1 MLANNSSTTSLIDD
15 EFQNRNVQN
24 GTCLLPIDKMAN
36 IICFATIL
44 SILFIAS
51 LVGNFLLIFASLKS
65 NMTINLLI
73 ANIAA
78 SDFLFSIVH
87 FPRAILDQ
95 IKGSTAF
102 MVHGWVGDVLCTIC
116 TFTVDATIAVSTL
129 SFILVAADRL
139 VAVVFPTKYIQI
151 TVKKRRLL
159 ILSTWILA
167 MAIHSPYFYTFR
179 LETKNGETLC
189 ITNWEPAFDH
199 ESTHIRYYTALLSVV
214 LIVPLVTVS
223 ILQTITLL
231 KLRDDKIEPFRS
243 SIANQR
249 HKKRIKML
257 LKMSVVIVLAFA
269 LCWLPFI
276 ALQFFFIYFPSS
288 IPNCSLAFTIFTQ
301 FAILFSLCHCVVNP
315 CICFTFLGR
324 IRISLKSIKAISR
337 KRSSTCIDTRL
348 WQLICSFPY
357 HPGVIELI
365 HQISDLKYLLDVLIS
380 KFKRPWSRSN
390 VSLN

>member
-1 MLANNSSTTSLIDD
+1 MFANNSSTTSLVDD
-15 EFQNRNVQN
+15 EFQGRNVQN
-24 GTCLLPIDKMAN
+24 GTCSLPIDKMAN
-36 IICFATIL
+36 MICFVTIL
-44 SILFIAS
+44 SILFITS
-51 LVGNFLLIFASLKS
+51 LVGNFLLILASLKS
-65 NMTINLLI
+65 KMTINHLI
-73 ANIAA
+73 VNIAA

-87 FPRAILDQ
+87 FPRVILDEV
-95 IKGSTAF
+95 KGSTAF
-102 MVHGWVGDVLCTIC
+102 LVHGWVGLALCKFC
-116 TFTVDATIAVSTL
+116 NFTADATVAVSTL

-139 VAVVFPTKYIQI
+139 VAVVFPTKYIEI

-199 ESTHIRYYTALLSVV
+199 ETTHIRYYTALLSVV

-231 KLRDDKIEPFRS
+231 KLRDDKIEPIRS

-249 HKKRIKML
+249 HKKRTKML

-276 ALQFFFIYFPSS
+276 ALQFFVIYFPSS
-288 IPNCSLAFTIFTQ
+288 IPNCSLGFTIFTQ
-301 FAILFSLCHCVVNP
+301 FAILFSLCHCMVNP
-315 CICFTFLGR
+315 CICFTFFGG
-324 IRISLKSIKAISR
+324 IRISLKSIKAITR
-337 KRSSTCIDTRL
+337 KKSSTCIDTRL
-348 WQLICSFPY
+348 
-357 HPGVIELI
+357 
-365 HQISDLKYLLDVLIS
+365 
-380 KFKRPWSRSN
+380 
-390 VSLN
+390 